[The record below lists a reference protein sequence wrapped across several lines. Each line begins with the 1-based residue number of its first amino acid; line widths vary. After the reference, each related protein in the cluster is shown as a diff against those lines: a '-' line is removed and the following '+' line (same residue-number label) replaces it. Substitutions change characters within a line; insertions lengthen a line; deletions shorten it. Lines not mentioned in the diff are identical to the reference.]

1 MGSVALTRH
10 YSLPKREVPA
20 SSELTKLLNTIFYL
34 LTKFVSDEE
43 STEETT
49 TMETTREITT
59 GKPTEVTTT
68 TESVK
73 ATCKS

>member
-1 MGSVALTRH
+1 MS
-10 YSLPKREVPA
+10 A
-20 SSELTKLLNTIFYL
+20 SRELTKLINTLFYFF
-34 LTKFVSDEE
+34 TKFVSDEE

-59 GKPTEVTTT
+59 AKPTEVTTA

-73 ATCKS
+73 SSSKW

>member
-10 YSLPKREVPA
+10 CSLPKREV
-20 SSELTKLLNTIFYL
+20 SGSRELTKLINTLFYF
-34 LTKFVSDEE
+34 LTKFDEE

-59 GKPTEVTTT
+59 AKPTEVTTT

-73 ATCKS
+73 STSKS